1 MDSVSDQSNPEAS
14 PERPK
19 PKAPSPHFSNFLD
32 SLSPGGKAPPAP
44 TASAP
49 APPAAPPPQ
58 AAAPPPAPEVAPP
71 VAPPA
76 AAAPAVVPARLEM
89 APRSSGAAPAPPAPP
104 KPAVAVP
111 TPVASK
117 SGLVKS
123 KVQKSMPALLSLLEE
138 MLERKSS
145 DIYLCSG
152 LIPRFRVYG
161 DVVPGTGPPTDMQFM
176 RELVSHMLN
185 EESEARFYAE
195 GDFDL
200 AHAEPGLDAR
210 FRVNLYKQR
219 YGVGAVFRHI
229 PTHIPRLDDLLLP
242 PAVHEF
248 LDIGQGLIIVTG
260 PTGNGKTTTLAAL
273 MTALANAKPLH
284 IMTIENPIEFV
295 LKSDVSKIVQR
306 EVGTHTP
313 EFDQALKDAMRE
325 DIDVLMVG
333 ELRDLET
340 IAQALKAAEMG
351 LLVFATLHTPNA
363 PKAISRIIDV
373 FPGEEQDQVR
383 TQLSDNLRAVLAQ
396 QLVLK
401 AEGPGRLA
409 CGELMLA
416 SPSLSYLIREG
427 KTNQIHSSIQTGREQ
442 GMVTMDQSLITH
454 YLEGRISLDELFDK
468 CHRRDEVIAQGIQP
482 PPGK

>member
-1 MDSVSDQSNPEAS
+1 MDSVSEQNPD
-14 PERPK
+14 RPK
-19 PKAPSPHFSNFLD
+19 PKAPSPHFANFLE
-32 SLSPGGKAPPAP
+32 SLTPGGGAE
-44 TASAP
+44 
-49 APPAAPPPQ
+49 PAAP
-58 AAAPPPAPEVAPP
+58 E
-71 VAPPA
+71 PPA
-76 AAAPAVVPARLEM
+76 AAAPAPPPPPPVTEAPPAPPARLEM
-89 APRSSGAAPAPPAPP
+89 APRSGTTPVPPPPPKPPTSTPAPAPTPAAAPV
-104 KPAVAVP
+104 ATAVP
-111 TPVASK
+111 TPTGK
-117 SGLVKS
+117 GGGLVKS

-152 LIPRFRVYG
+152 MIPRFRVYG
-161 DVVPGTGPPTDMQFM
+161 DVVPGTGPPTDMAFM
-176 RELVSHMLN
+176 RELVSHMLP
-185 EESEARFYAE
+185 EEAEARFYAE

-210 FRVNLYKQR
+210 FRVNIYKQR
-219 YGVGAVFRHI
+219 YGIGAVFRHI

-242 PAVHEF
+242 PSVHEF

-260 PTGNGKTTTLAAL
+260 PTGNGKTTTLAAM

-313 EFDQALKDAMRE
+313 EFDVALKDAMRE

-340 IAQALKAAEMG
+340 VAQALKAAEMG

-396 QLVLK
+396 QLVLR
-401 AEGPGRLA
+401 ADGPGRIA

-442 GMVTMDQSLITH
+442 GMVTMDQSMITH
-454 YLEGRISLDELFDK
+454 YLEGRITLEELFDK
-468 CHRRDEVIAQGIQP
+468 CHRRDEIIAQGIQP